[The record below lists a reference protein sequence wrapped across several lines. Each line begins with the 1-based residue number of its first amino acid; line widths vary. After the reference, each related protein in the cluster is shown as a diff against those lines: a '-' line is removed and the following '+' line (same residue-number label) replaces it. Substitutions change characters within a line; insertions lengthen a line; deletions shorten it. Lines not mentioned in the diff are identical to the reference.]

1 MMKVLLAENRT
12 RLIEPVFYLKK
23 LVIHIIIYM
32 DFEINSYNILSNYNT
47 FSLLGLALTAF
58 ISGFIDAVVGGGGLI
73 QIPYLLI
80 TFPKMPLPIM
90 FGTNKIAALAGTS
103 IAAFKYAKKITFNYK
118 LLFVI
123 ALSCFISSYLGAK
136 IVSHI
141 DSTLLKPLILV
152 ILIVI
157 AIYTFLKKNLGLV
170 ESKNLPINKQMLYG
184 SGIGLVVGFYDG
196 FFGPGT
202 GSFFV
207 LGFVVILGFEF
218 IKASAYSK
226 IVNCVTNI
234 SALTVFIKQGNYI
247 LPLAILLAVFN
258 ITGSFIGSSLALKI
272 GNGFVRFFFLIIVS
286 IMILKYGYD
295 IVSAYF

>member
-1 MMKVLLAENRT
+1 MKVLLAENRT

-47 FSLLGLALTAF
+47 FLLLGLALTAF

-295 IVSAYF
+295 IVSVYF